1 MLRQLFDDLASVHL
15 PDLQRAS
22 NASGRDPPSIGRNGK
37 VSDNIG
43 VLLEGEYGLGC
54 AGADVPYLDVGV
66 LGRRGN
72 QVGLLLV
79 SNARDRCLVPREDVG
94 LHLAQGPHID

>member
-1 MLRQLFDDLASVHL
+1 MLRQLFDDLAGVHL

-22 NASGRDPPSIGRNGK
+22 NASRRNPPSIWRNGK
-37 VSDNIG
+37 VSYNIC
-43 VLLEGEYGLGC
+43 VLLEGEYGLGG

-79 SNARDRCLVPREDVG
+79 GNARNCCLVP
-94 LHLAQGPHID
+94 